1 MSELKVDD
9 YVEMSGGKCKKCKG
23 IITGIMKQYV
33 SVRLTYD
40 KKGEALH
47 SQKSN
52 KVKRE
57 HIKLI
62 DAPPIEMPTEEDL
75 KPVDSLEPNKDIFE
89 VIDDKIKENKNINV
103 ITQEVNP
110 NLVYEEVTQDNTK
123 VVKVNPTATFIDENN
138 VSRPMLSIDDA
149 LNIRDENIRLKYQ
162 LESMVGFQSKAC
174 GEIAE
179 LKMTIDKL
187 RDELSD
193 SIRLEKVEELKSII
207 NSL

>member
-9 YVEMSGGKCKKCKG
+9 YVEMTGGKCKKCKG
-23 IITGIMKQYV
+23 VITGIMKQYV

-62 DAPPIEMPTEEDL
+62 DAPPIEMPTEDDL
-75 KPVDSLEPNKDIFE
+75 KPVDTLEPNKDIFE
-89 VIDDKIKENKNINV
+89 VIDDKIKNKEPITTNV
-103 ITQEVNP
+103 SERIEIV
-110 NLVYEEVTQDNTK
+110 EKEDKK

-207 NSL
+207 A

>member
-9 YVEMSGGKCKKCKG
+9 YVEMTGGKCKKCKG
-23 IITGIMKQYV
+23 VITGIMKQYV

-62 DAPPIEMPTEEDL
+62 DAPPIEMPTEDDL
-75 KPVDSLEPNKDIFE
+75 KPVDTLEPNKDIFE
-89 VIDDKIKENKNINV
+89 VIDDKIKNKEPITTNV
-103 ITQEVNP
+103 SESIEIV
-110 NLVYEEVTQDNTK
+110 EKEDKK